1 MSKKKINSGY
11 VTQTVDLESRILKYF
26 PSDYQY
32 FFKEPLFGTSDYA
45 NRATYIPNPEIEAQ
59 LDHFFHIPKSVL
71 SIFLG
76 YNGMGKSTILKNYLK
91 VSSSDELS
99 VQNNV
104 VTFSKFN
111 WNYNHLK
118 GISYHLD
125 QILHNINFRL
135 CSKYQINWVNE
146 VDTFSIFLRK
156 TDPDL
161 IGEDYFFMKESNDIA
176 SKNVT
181 FYELRRFQF
190 ILQKIKVKQFLFV
203 IDNIE
208 YLNSEQRY
216 IFINELTECFRL
228 LTENI
233 TNMPIIKLLFSLQPD
248 TLYIAQQYECFKD
261 VKDLFYIKQT
271 TTINLEKYFNLK
283 LKYYNKKNNNWEAWT
298 RCLPLFMKVSQKYNR
313 KYDLIIK
320 KLCNYSVPASM
331 RIYSN
336 ILSNSKWMHD
346 TSPHYSSDDKTAYF
360 NSNDFFVNNITV
372 IRSIACLEDEMFL
385 SKVPSHLYS
394 NHHDL
399 HSFHKSSS
407 VSVPICNLLYSTES
421 EDYSILILY
430 IIKFFYKYC
439 GQDNFY
445 GHIYQKAWD
454 VIRIFSEIFYGIQDI
469 ESKISICI
477 SYLYDM
483 RILDKSLKTKPGEN
497 HDLDPESR
505 LYLTPRGEIL
515 WEMLRWDSVLLEI
528 FREDY
533 YREYSKSSSN
543 NPFCS
548 YVLMH
553 QGKQCDI
560 FADLIRIISDLL
572 EQERNYINE
581 ALKNDTITS
590 FKTNFGKDSAC
601 YQLLEGLKQ
610 SMSYSGLIKD
620 NSLSKQLASLEN
632 DVQNIQNLL

>member
-32 FFKEPLFGTSDYA
+32 FFKEPLFGTSDYV

-59 LDHFFHIPKSVL
+59 LDHFFHSPKSVL

-76 YNGMGKSTILKNYLK
+76 YNGLGKSTILKNYLK

-99 VQNNV
+99 VQNNF

-111 WNYNHLK
+111 WNYNPLK
-118 GISYHLD
+118 EISYHLD

-135 CSKYQINWVNE
+135 CSKYQINWINE
-146 VDTFSIFLRK
+146 VDTFSIFLKK

-161 IGEDYFFMKESNDIA
+161 IGEDYFFKQGSNDIT
-176 SKNVT
+176 SKNGT
-181 FYELRRFQF
+181 FYELRLFQF

-216 IFINELTECFRL
+216 IFISELTECFRL

-283 LKYYNKKNNNWEAWT
+283 LKYYNKKNKNWEAWT

-346 TSPHYSSDDKTAYF
+346 ISPNYFSDDKTAYF

-394 NHHDL
+394 EHHDL

-407 VSVPICNLLYSTES
+407 VSAPICNLLYSTES

-439 GQDNFY
+439 GHDNFY

-454 VIRIFSEIFYGIQDI
+454 VIRIFSEIFYGVQDI
-469 ESKISICI
+469 ESKVSICI

-497 HDLDPESR
+497 HELDPESR

-533 YREYSKSSSN
+533 YREYSESNSN

-590 FKTNFGKDSAC
+590 FKTNFGKDSVC
-601 YQLLEGLKQ
+601 CQLLEGLKQ

-620 NSLSKQLASLEN
+620 NSLNKQLASLEN